1 MRFRN
6 DKRQCIKSFSF
17 FSNNIKPREKM
28 KRSII
33 CKKFL
38 DLFLMEEGKT
48 TNSCWEQLSF
58 SIYFKCNSKAI
69 RQMFGATFGTM
80 FL

>member
-6 DKRQCIKSFSF
+6 DKRQRIKSFSF

-38 DLFLMEEGKT
+38 DLFLMEEG
-48 TNSCWEQLSF
+48 EQQILVGNNCLSQYILSAILKLF
-58 SIYFKCNSKAI
+58 GKCLV
-69 RQMFGATFGTM
+69 QCFGTM